1 MNTHSRE
8 GDCRMEVLAAA
19 SVRNQVPYPVLE
31 EILQCVTTE
40 EAVRKL
46 DACGKKDAVM
56 QDLLSKIMF
65 YLNKRAAGK
74 LQIEVILYSNEFGE
88 LAGAGHGGPIYH
100 IGRKYLGIAVL
111 GMGIQIIVDYGA
123 LKAGA
128 QAPVYREAGAGY
140 LACGGKIQYAQV
152 LTYVPMRL
160 GLKVELRGL

>member
-56 QDLLSKIMF
+56 QELLSKIMF
-65 YLNKRAAGK
+65 YLNKRGAGK
-74 LQIEVILYSNEFGE
+74 IQIEVILYSNEFGE
-88 LAGAGHGGPIYH
+88 LGKSTHA
-100 IGRKYLGIAVL
+100 KQYL
-111 GMGIQIIVDYGA
+111 D
-123 LKAGA
+123 
-128 QAPVYREAGAGY
+128 
-140 LACGGKIQYAQV
+140 
-152 LTYVPMRL
+152 
-160 GLKVELRGL
+160 ELY